1 MRIADVMTRAL
12 PAVAPN
18 ESVRDAARS
27 MTERGVKALPVCEGE
42 RLVGIVTDWDLAKA
56 VASGEDLSALRVDGV
71 MSTDL
76 VQVAPDATFG
86 EAAQVMADRQVHHLL
101 DQQQR
106 SLRGHGPPGR
116 GVVGADRVARRPDG
130 HVCSADLSPRLPP
143 PAA

>member
-101 DQQQR
+101 ISSNGRYEGMVHLDVEWSELTE
-106 SLRGHGPPGR
+106 SL
-116 GVVGADRVARRPDG
+116 GAPMATFAARI
-130 HVCSADLSPRLPP
+130 
-143 PAA
+143 

>member
-12 PAVAPN
+12 PAVAPT
-18 ESVRDAARS
+18 ESVRDAARA

-56 VASGEDLSALRVDGV
+56 VASDEDLSALLVTSV

-101 DQQQR
+101 ISQDGR
-106 SLRGHGPPGR
+106 YEGMVHLDVEWSELTESL
-116 GVVGADRVARRPDG
+116 GAPMATFAARI
-130 HVCSADLSPRLPP
+130 
-143 PAA
+143 